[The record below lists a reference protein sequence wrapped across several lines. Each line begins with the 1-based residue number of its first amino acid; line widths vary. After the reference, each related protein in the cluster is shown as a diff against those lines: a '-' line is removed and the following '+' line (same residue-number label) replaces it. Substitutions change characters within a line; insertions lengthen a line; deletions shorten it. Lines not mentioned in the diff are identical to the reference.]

1 MPVQAGPFHRQR
13 PPGSGRKPS
22 EQESRTIPGGRGEP
36 PPRRTDPAPDEPR
49 PQDRPERKRPTLVT
63 PPAGHRHLK
72 GRY

>member
-1 MPVQAGPFHRQR
+1 MPVQAGPFHRRR
-13 PPGSGRKPS
+13 PPGSARKPS
-22 EQESRTIPGGRGEP
+22 EQESRTMPGGSGEP
-36 PPRRTDPAPDEPR
+36 SHRTGRSPDEPR